1 MKIRKYVEQ
10 FANLALPAK
19 FLISTVVASLA
30 GGGILT
36 FLIQNAAY
44 NYALT
49 YGFRPPFE
57 SIPYILPIVTFT
69 SVFMLLF
76 GFSVAMTVLGSAK
89 LAASGILSNNKSYDD
104 FIKEVRSLP
113 KRYALPSIIAISII
127 SAVVKTYG
135 LPTIFGIQKKTCI
148 WPLLLCTSDGGV
160 GIYSAAIS
168 FSVFLIIYLIIWR
181 PGFTVFGVFILVGSY
196 YTWMGFN
203 VLPAE
208 GYARLLRTI
217 GFGGGTHV
225 SLEINTAESSII
237 KKDVYLLIRTTDHI
251 IFYEDDKKQIQ
262 EYPASKIIKITHGV
276 GGLQKLPYLLPE
288 NSNYHQYFDNN

>member
-1 MKIRKYVEQ
+1 MTIRKYLDL
-10 FANLALPAK
+10 FTNLALPAK
-19 FLISTVVASLA
+19 FLISTLVASLA
-30 GGGILT
+30 GGGMIT

-76 GFSVAMTVLGSAK
+76 GFLLATTVLATAK
-89 LAASGILSNNKSYDD
+89 LAASGIIRDDKSYND
-104 FIKEVRSLP
+104 FINEVRSLP
-113 KRYALPSIIAISII
+113 ARYAIPAITAISII
-127 SAVVKTYG
+127 SAALKTYV
-135 LPTIFGIQKKTCI
+135 LPILFGAQKKTCI

-160 GIYSAAIS
+160 GIYSAVSTFAI
-168 FSVFLIIYLIIWR
+168 FLIFYLIIWR
-181 PGFTVFGVFILVGSY
+181 PAYTVFGTFIMVGSY
-196 YTWMGFN
+196 YTWMGYN

-217 GFGGGTHV
+217 GFGGGTLV
-225 SLEINTAESSII
+225 SLEINTAESNII
-237 KKDVYLLIRTTDHI
+237 KKDAYLLIRTTDHI
-251 IFYEDDKKQIQ
+251 IVYEDDKKQIQ
-262 EYPASKIIKITHGV
+262 EYPSSKIIKITHGV

-288 NSNYHQYFDNN
+288 KSGYQQYFDNK